1 MKTIYTAAALV
12 ALALSPAAM
21 ADTPTCKVNR
31 LNGAC
36 GVAKSDDSA
45 HKGAEVQPQPKPR
58 EDEEESK

>member
-21 ADTPTCKVNR
+21 ADTPTCKVNW

-36 GVAKSDDSA
+36 GVAKSDDSG
-45 HKGAEVQPQPKPR
+45 HKGAEVQSRLR

>member
-1 MKTIYTAAALV
+1 
-12 ALALSPAAM
+12 M
-21 ADTPTCKVNR
+21 ADTPTCKVNW

-45 HKGAEVQPQPKPR
+45 LVGAEVQSKLR